1 MIMFQ
6 PIVAVGIN
14 PDPRAGLGPYTKYYG
29 KNKRPS
35 NKYYHSVMSGL
46 TFGESIYSYAR
57 NSSNNRCRINTSHFR
72 TWFYSLQRRYS
83 FR

>member
-29 KNKRPS
+29 KNKGL
-35 NKYYHSVMSGL
+35 NDKYYHSVTSGL
-46 TFGESIYSYAR
+46 SIYSYSYAGNSR
-57 NSSNNRCRINTSHFR
+57 NIRCRINTSHFR